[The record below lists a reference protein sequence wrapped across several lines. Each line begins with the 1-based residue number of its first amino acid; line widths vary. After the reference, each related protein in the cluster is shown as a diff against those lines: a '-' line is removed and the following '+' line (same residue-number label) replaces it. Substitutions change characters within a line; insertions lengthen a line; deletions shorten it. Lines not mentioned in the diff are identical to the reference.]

1 MNEESKLNKLI
12 TKAAYAVIIVLIIA
26 VIALLILKYEVEGE
40 KNMPFKLSSIVVVS
54 NAEGYQ
60 EQENKEYM
68 WDVEVYQNNDIYLNI
83 EKNKNY
89 KDEEVIK
96 NIVIDNIKIN
106 EGPKLG
112 KVELYRPSSES
123 LQAYNYQEE
132 YKIND
137 KIEYVADI
145 STDIKNLKISNQGG
159 TLVLRVINKTGKRY
173 MSNEK
178 EFEHNGKI
186 LNKVD
191 IGVEDIKTKISFDL
205 SIALESGIIF
215 KANIELDLPVGD
227 ISKEGSSSLEIT
239 DMKNIVFKRE

>member
-12 TKAAYAVIIVLIIA
+12 LKAAYVVIIVLIIA

-145 STDIKNLKISNQGG
+145 SSDIKNLKISNQGG
-159 TLVLRVINKTGKRY
+159 TLILRAINKTGKKY
-173 MSNEK
+173 TSNDK
-178 EFEHNGKI
+178 EFNHNGKL
-186 LNKVD
+186 LNKVGID
-191 IGVEDIKTKISFDL
+191 YEDIKVKISFDL

-227 ISKEGSSSLEIT
+227 ISKEGSSNLEIT